1 MALTT
6 PYIRSK
12 YSFGRTLG
20 AGTYGI
26 VREASGPTGRVAVK
40 IILKK
45 NVKGNE
51 QMVLDELEM
60 LQRLKH
66 PHIVKF
72 VDWFESR
79 VCMIATGLGWLRRD

>member
-1 MALTT
+1 
-6 PYIRSK
+6 
-12 YSFGRTLG
+12 
-20 AGTYGI
+20 
-26 VREASGPTGRVAVK
+26 VAVK

-51 QMVLDELEM
+51 RMVLDELDM
-60 LQRLKH
+60 LQLLKH

-79 VCMIATGLGWLRRD
+79 VGCLRHRNSAGRC